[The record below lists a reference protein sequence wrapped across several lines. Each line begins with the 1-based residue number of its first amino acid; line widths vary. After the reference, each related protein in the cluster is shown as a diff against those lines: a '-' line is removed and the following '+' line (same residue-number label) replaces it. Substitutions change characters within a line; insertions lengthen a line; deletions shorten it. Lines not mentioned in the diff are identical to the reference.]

1 MLRSVVTL
9 IIILVL
15 VIVAVFFVDPKISN
29 PTDLDEVGN
38 EAQQIDDR
46 QDINDQESEDIT
58 KVEIDIDSQADLP
71 AELVEESKNL
81 QEAENDY
88 QQAKEEEKELI
99 SDPNTTLED
108 IEKVVD
114 KVDKTKDKLEE
125 TQKEVAKKIPAPNN
139 DNYFSEV
146 IEDTNTT
153 KLNKSLKEE
162 SSGLE
167 RNVES
172 EKSLKNPSEES
183 TESISSS
190 QLSNTNVLDEY
201 SFAGPKPKNN

>member
-1 MLRSVVTL
+1 MVTL

-153 KLNKSLKEE
+153 K
-162 SSGLE
+162 
-167 RNVES
+167 
-172 EKSLKNPSEES
+172 
-183 TESISSS
+183 
-190 QLSNTNVLDEY
+190 
-201 SFAGPKPKNN
+201 